1 MTAAL
6 TRLLQRYV
14 RFACRK
20 PWLPLVAIAGLVGLS
35 LLAAK
40 WSMGLDPSFE
50 ALLPEDT
57 PSVVARHEA
66 GRRVG
71 SSDLYLIVVTS
82 PDPPANYRFAK
93 ALSERIEAWPETEW
107 VMDHIDLEPFRER
120 ALLYMDIDDL
130 EALVDLI
137 ELRVLRGQCEAA
149 GNCAERDLRTDEER
163 AEDDRQLREL
173 AQTYDR
179 RVEETAGDRSDLAA
193 RYPELRDA
201 MMSPDGTRATVL
213 AKLSRGTDDI
223 EFARQA
229 MLRGQALIRE
239 LDPAQYHP
247 RMRAEVAGA
256 YRSSNEYDAVLYDS
270 SLASVVSFSLVV
282 LVVLV
287 CFRRV
292 SAVLLMAAA
301 LVVGMVW
308 TMGLVALTYPTL
320 NTITAVIFGILFG
333 MGIEYSMHLVAA
345 TREARAKTGDL
356 GEALAVGVGETFRG
370 MVSSVLTTSAALLT
384 LSASHNRGFRE
395 FGVIGAYGVLICL
408 VAAVVV
414 VPPVWA
420 VVDRIKSDR
429 RPLPVPDD
437 GWMAR
442 RGPIISLTLGVALT
456 AALAWR
462 APAID
467 FEYDLR
473 NLGSPATRRTIP
485 YGDTLRT
492 GRGTTPAILLGDS
505 QDQLRRAHRFLT
517 ERRDAGD
524 RRLLDV
530 ITIATFVPDR
540 QEEKLEALE
549 RLRSLLRP
557 RTLERVADRYRGEF
571 QDLARLARVDEPVTF
586 DDLPRWAQ
594 QNLRERNGQVGRI
607 GLLYMAGSHTDAR
620 ESSAFQRDYGRID
633 VGEGRPV
640 RVAASPFI
648 IADVVTTIIQDGK
661 TMTLL
666 TVGAVLL
673 LLLLDLRN
681 LVGALGC
688 FLALV
693 TGVVWA
699 FGVAELVGWKLGV
712 FNVLVVP
719 VAIGMGIDG
728 SVHLY
733 YRFQRRRD
741 EFLRSPLGVTGL
753 AILAS
758 SLTNIA
764 GFTGLLVVSH
774 RGLKSL
780 GQLAVLTIGFTM
792 ISVLGLLPGALVAIA
807 RRAKRRAGPTAA

>member
-1 MTAAL
+1 M
-6 TRLLQRYV
+6 
-14 RFACRK
+14 
-20 PWLPLVAIAGLVGLS
+20 
-35 LLAAK
+35 
-40 WSMGLDPSFE
+40 
-50 ALLPEDT
+50 
-57 PSVVARHEA
+57 
-66 GRRVG
+66 
-71 SSDLYLIVVTS
+71 IVVTS
-82 PDPPANYRFAK
+82 PDPQANYRFTR
-93 ALSERIEAWPETEW
+93 ALSDRIARWPETEW
-107 VMDHIDLEPFRER
+107 VMDHIDLEVFRER
-120 ALLYMDIDDL
+120 ALLYMDLGDL
-130 EALVDLI
+130 EQLVDLV
-137 ELRVLRGQCEAA
+137 ELRVLRGQCEAV
-149 GNCAERDLRTDEER
+149 GNCAERDLRTDAER
-163 AEDDRQLREL
+163 AADDRRLREL
-173 AQTYDR
+173 GETYGR
-179 RVEETAGDRSDLAA
+179 RVEQTAGDRSDLAA

-229 MLRGQALIRE
+229 MIKGLALIRE
-239 LDPAQYHP
+239 LRPASYHP

-270 SLASVVSFSLVV
+270 SIASIVSFSLVV
-282 LVVLV
+282 LVVLA

-308 TMGLVALTYPTL
+308 TMGLTALTYPTL

-333 MGIEYSMHLVAA
+333 MGIEYSMHLVAT
-345 TREARAKTGDL
+345 TRQARAKTGDL
-356 GEALAVGVGETFRG
+356 AEALAEGIGETFRG
-370 MVSSVLTTSAALLT
+370 MVSSVLTTSAALFT
-384 LSASHNRGFRE
+384 LAVSHNRGFRE
-395 FGVIGAYGVLICL
+395 FGVIGAYGVFICL

-414 VPPVWA
+414 VPPVWGLL
-420 VVDRIKSDR
+420 DRIKPDR

-442 RGPIISLTLGVALT
+442 RGPVIALCLFVAAG
-456 AALAWR
+456 AALVWR
-462 APAID
+462 VPSIE

-473 NLGSPATRRTIP
+473 NLGAPNTRRTIP

-492 GRGTTPAILLGDS
+492 GRGTTPAVLLGDAE
-505 QDQLRRAHRFLT
+505 DQLRRAHRFLT

-530 ITIATFVPDR
+530 ITIETFVPA
-540 QEEKLEALE
+540 QQAEKLEEIE

-557 RTLERVADRYRGEF
+557 RTLERVSERYRRELE
-571 QDLARLARVDEPVTF
+571 DLARLARVEEPVTF

-594 QNLRERNGQVGRI
+594 QNLRERNGAVGRV
-607 GLLYMAGSHTDAR
+607 GLLYMRGSHTDAR
-620 ESSAFQRDYGRID
+620 ASSAFQRDYGRID

-648 IADVVTTIIQDGK
+648 IADVVTTIIADGK

-699 FGVAELVGWKLGV
+699 FGAAEWLGWKLGV
-712 FNVLVVP
+712 FNILVIP

-733 YRFQRRRD
+733 HRFKQQGR
-741 EFLRSPLGVTGL
+741 EFLKSPLGVTGL
-753 AILAS
+753 AIMAS

-764 GFTGLLVVSH
+764 GFSGLLVVQH
-774 RGLKSL
+774 RGLRSL

-807 RRAKRRAGPTAA
+807 RRREKREASK